1 MLEKDRMTKGQI
13 YLLFYRCL
21 AKKQVFYRGIKM
33 TNFYLHSFNMSF
45 CLKNIAIQIFNLSVD
60 RTQHAVSLLSVDC

>member
-21 AKKQVFYRGIKM
+21 AKKQVFYLGIRM
-33 TNFYLHSFNMSF
+33 TDFSY
-45 CLKNIAIQIFNLSVD
+45 IF
-60 RTQHAVSLLSVDC
+60 